1 MRSWIAM
8 PALTQAFAMRL
19 DPVASGA
26 FAEALFMPDMPPPT
40 GLTGRDGS
48 SPARRFAVYRNNV
61 TVSLIDAMA
70 SIFPTVHNLVG
81 EDFFRA
87 MARLYVTAH
96 PPTSPLL
103 FTYGEDFPA
112 FLENFPPA
120 ADLPFLADVARVER
134 LWLEAFHAAD
144 AAPFDPS
151 ALSRVPAEDLGAV
164 RFQPHPATRI
174 ARLSHAAGTITRND
188 RAGVSLEGINPMA
201 PETVLVTRPAFD
213 VKIEILPKAGAGFFE
228 ALLAGET
235 LGKACLAGSE
245 ENADIPTL
253 ISLTLTSGA
262 FTAIDLYQE
271 SDRP

>member
-1 MRSWIAM
+1 M
-8 PALTQAFAMRL
+8 PALPQVFAMRL

-26 FAEALFMPDMPPPT
+26 FAEALLMPDMPPPT

-48 SPARRFAVYRNNV
+48 SPVRRFAVYRNNV
-61 TVSLIDAMA
+61 TVSLVDAMA

-134 LWLEAFHAAD
+134 LWLDAFHAAD

-151 ALSRVPAEDLGAV
+151 ALSRVPTEDLGAV
-164 RFQPHPATRI
+164 CFHPHPATRI

-235 LGKACLAGSE
+235 LGEACLAASE

-262 FTAIDLYQE
+262 FTTIDLYQE